1 MSVPL
6 GINWSGISI
15 CNSQLTV
22 VSPKGFAVEL
32 KSIAQDEGIRY
43 SEASDD
49 VLLEKFLYVHILDI
63 RQRLRF
69 NPFCEIVYAD

>member
-1 MSVPL
+1 M
-6 GINWSGISI
+6 
-15 CNSQLTV
+15 
-22 VSPKGFAVEL
+22 
-32 KSIAQDEGIRY
+32 RY
-43 SEASDD
+43 SKASDD